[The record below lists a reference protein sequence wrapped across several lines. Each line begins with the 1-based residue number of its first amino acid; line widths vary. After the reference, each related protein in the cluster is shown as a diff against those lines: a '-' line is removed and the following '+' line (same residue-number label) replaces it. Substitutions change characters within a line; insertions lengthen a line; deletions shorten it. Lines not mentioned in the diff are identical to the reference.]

1 MSVERTQ
8 GQEPFVRIVKRD
20 GAPFKSKVLARALA
34 IVLAL
39 VSSLKDRPLDEKTV
53 VFGEVGL
60 SGEVR
65 SVPMAEQRVSE
76 ALKLGFEAC
85 ILPQINLDKM
95 KKTDPGIR
103 LLGVRTVQDAI
114 ALL

>member
-39 VSSLKDRPLDEKTV
+39 VIDAVFIFAVTGLNPL
-53 VFGEVGL
+53 
-60 SGEVR
+60 
-65 SVPMAEQRVSE
+65 
-76 ALKLGFEAC
+76 
-85 ILPQINLDKM
+85 
-95 KKTDPGIR
+95 
-103 LLGVRTVQDAI
+103 
-114 ALL
+114 